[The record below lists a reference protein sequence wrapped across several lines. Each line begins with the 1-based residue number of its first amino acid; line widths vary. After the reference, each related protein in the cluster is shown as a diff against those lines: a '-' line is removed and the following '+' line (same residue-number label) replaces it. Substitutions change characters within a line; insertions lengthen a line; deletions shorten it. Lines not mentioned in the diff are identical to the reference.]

1 MNPIRF
7 ISGAA
12 RVLAGLAASV
22 LASAAAVSAALATP
36 RPPAQPHP
44 GKQEE
49 DIWRHRQPAATPASE
64 GRPS

>member
-12 RVLAGLAASV
+12 RVLAGLAASG
-22 LASAAAVSAALATP
+22 LAFAAAVPATLATP
-36 RPPAQPHP
+36 WPSAQPHP

-49 DIWRHRQPAATPASE
+49 DIWRHRQPAATPPSE

>member
-22 LASAAAVSAALATP
+22 LAFAAAVPAALATP

-49 DIWRHRQPAATPASE
+49 DIRRHRQPAATPASE

>member
-12 RVLAGLAASV
+12 RGLAGPASV
-22 LASAAAVSAALATP
+22 LAFAAAVPAALATP
-36 RPPAQPHP
+36 WPPAKPHP

-49 DIWRHRQPAATPASE
+49 NIWRHRQPAATPASE
-64 GRPS
+64 ARPS